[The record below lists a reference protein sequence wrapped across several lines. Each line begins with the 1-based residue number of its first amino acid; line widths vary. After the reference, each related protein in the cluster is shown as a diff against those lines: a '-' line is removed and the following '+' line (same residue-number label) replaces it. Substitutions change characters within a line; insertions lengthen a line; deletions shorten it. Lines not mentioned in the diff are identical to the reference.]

1 MERFREK
8 VAIVTGA
15 ASGIGEAV
23 VRQLVLEGAQVVAA
37 DINEAGLTALAS
49 DLGGACLPILTDVSR
64 ERDVEA
70 MVDAARRHFGGLD
83 LAFNVAGSARMS
95 ALIEQSEADFRF
107 ALDLCTVGTFFCI
120 KHQAKGMIAHGRKGA
135 IVNISSLNGKVPSWG
150 LAAYSAAKAGVDMLT
165 ASGSLELAE
174 YGIRVNAVAP
184 GMTATPA
191 TAYMTDEIRNAYLER
206 IPLNRPGSARDQAMA
221 SLFLASDDAGYI
233 TGVCL
238 NVDGGW
244 QHAAYPDMRRW
255 FSTTPDSLS

>member
-1 MERFREK
+1 MERFK
-8 VAIVTGA
+8 GKIATVTGG

-23 VRQLVLEGAQVVAA
+23 ARQLVAEGAMVVLA
-37 DINEAGLTALAS
+37 DINEAGLEALARE
-49 DLGGACLPILTDVSR
+49 LGRACLPVRTDVSS
-64 ERDVEA
+64 EADVQAMVEA
-70 MVDAARRHFGGLD
+70 AVSHFGGLD
-83 LAFNVAGSARMS
+83 IAFNVAGSARMS
-95 ALIEQSEADFRF
+95 ALIDQSEADFRF

-120 KHQAKGMIAHGRKGA
+120 KHQARRMIEANVQGA

-165 ASGSLELAE
+165 ASGSLELADH
-174 YGIRVNAVAP
+174 GIRVNAVAP

-191 TAYMTDEIRNAYLER
+191 TTYMTDEILGAYLER
-206 IPLNRPGSARDQAMA
+206 IPLKRPATARDQAMA
-221 SLFLASDDAGYI
+221 SLFLASDDAAYI

-255 FSTTPDSLS
+255 FATTPDSLS